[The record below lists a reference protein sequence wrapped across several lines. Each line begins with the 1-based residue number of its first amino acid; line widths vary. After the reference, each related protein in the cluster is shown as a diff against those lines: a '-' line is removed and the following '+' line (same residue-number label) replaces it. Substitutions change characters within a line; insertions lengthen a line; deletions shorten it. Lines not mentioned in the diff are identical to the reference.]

1 MWRRILS
8 AFRFI
13 KAALC
18 RGDFAVL
25 GCLVGVVGALRWR
38 LLGVGLHRFE
48 GALGGRKEAIFETVQ
63 RVFSAFHYALLSIGD
78 IFSRNFIIGERYLV

>member
-1 MWRRILS
+1 MWRCVLS

-25 GCLVGVVGALRWR
+25 GCLGGVVVVLRLR
-38 LLGVGLHRFE
+38 LLGVGLHRLE
-48 GALGGRKEAIFETVQ
+48 VALGGRTEAIFETVQ
-63 RVFSAFHYALLSIGD
+63 RVFPSFHYALLSIGD
-78 IFSRNFIIGERYLV
+78 IFGRIFIIGERYLV

>member
-1 MWRRILS
+1 MWRRVLS

-18 RGDFAVL
+18 RGDFAVF
-25 GCLVGVVGALRWR
+25 GCLDGVVGALRWR
-38 LLGVGLHRFE
+38 LLDVGWHRLE
-48 GALGGRKEAIFETVQ
+48 VALGGRTGAVFETVQ

-78 IFSRNFIIGERYLV
+78 IFGRNFIIGERYLV

>member
-1 MWRRILS
+1 MWRRVLS

-18 RGDFAVL
+18 RSDFAAL
-25 GCLVGVVGALRWR
+25 GCLVGIVGALRWR
-38 LLGVGLHRFE
+38 LLDVGLHRLE
-48 GALGGRKEAIFETVQ
+48 VALGGRTEAIFETVQ

-78 IFSRNFIIGERYLV
+78 IFRRNFIIGERYLV

>member
-1 MWRRILS
+1 MWRRVLS
-8 AFRFI
+8 AFRRI

-38 LLGVGLHRFE
+38 LLDVGWHRLE
-48 GALGGRKEAIFETVQ
+48 GALGGRKGAIFKTAQ
-63 RVFSAFHYALLSIGD
+63 RVFPSFHYALLSIGD
-78 IFSRNFIIGERYLV
+78 IFGRIFIIGERYLI

>member
-1 MWRRILS
+1 MWRRVLS

-25 GCLVGVVGALRWR
+25 GCLVGVVGALHWR

-48 GALGGRKEAIFETVQ
+48 GTLGGRTGQSSKPCSAFFRHPAMLCFRLGI
-63 RVFSAFHYALLSIGD
+63 FSADFL
-78 IFSRNFIIGERYLV
+78 

>member
-1 MWRRILS
+1 MWRCVLS

-18 RGDFAVL
+18 RGYFAAF
-25 GCLVGVVGALRWR
+25 GCLVGVVGVLRWR
-38 LLGVGLHRFE
+38 LLDVGLHRLE

-63 RVFSAFHYALLSIGD
+63 RVFPSSDYALLSIGD